1 VTTSRL
7 DRGGDEQ
14 MRRMATTSAGIFA
27 DHRLSEQDLVDLL
40 DALRARA
47 TSHPDNPG
55 LIACWPAVPEH
66 WMAVGCREL
75 RRRGHPICSMS
86 IGGWAP
92 GKRRNGW
99 AVAPVAQPSCKPS
112 GRAGM
117 PSAGPTTAEASTPAP
132 PRVATVR

>member
-1 VTTSRL
+1 VTTRRL
-7 DRGGDEQ
+7 DGGADGP
-14 MRRMATTSAGIFA
+14 MRRMATTRAGIFA

-66 WMAVGCREL
+66 QMAAGCREL
-75 RRRGHPICSMS
+75 LRRGHPIRSVS
-86 IGGWAP
+86 ISGWAP

-99 AVAPVAQPSCKPS
+99 AV
-112 GRAGM
+112 G
-117 PSAGPTTAEASTPAP
+117 TE
-132 PRVATVR
+132 